1 MADAPA
7 LDKPALHA
15 IAARTIRG
23 LTIDAV
29 EHANSGHPGLPMGM
43 ADAAVT
49 LWADFLAF
57 DPDAPEWADR
67 DRFVLS
73 AGHGSML
80 LYSLLHL
87 AGYAVSLD
95 DLQHFRQLHS
105 PTAGHP
111 EYGLAPG
118 IETTTGPLGQGIANA
133 VGLALAEKHLAAT
146 FNTDAHTVVDHF
158 TYVIASD
165 GDLMEG
171 VSNEASSLAGHLGL
185 GKLVVLYDDN
195 EVTIDGHTDLSFS
208 EDVPG
213 RYEALGW
220 HVIRDIDGH
229 DIDAVAEAI
238 RSAQAEGSRP
248 TLIQTK
254 TTIGFGSPNL
264 AGKSDIHSD
273 PLGAD
278 EVRATKENLGIPHEP
293 TFYIPTGAKALL
305 EEAADRGRAQHAD
318 WTARFEAYRAAH
330 PDLAARFEAQMA
342 GTLPDGWDAGLP
354 AFDADAKGMATRAAS
369 GKVLGALVP
378 AVPQLIGGSA
388 DLTPS
393 NKTRTSDM
401 RDVTAADAG
410 GRYVRFGVREH
421 GMGAVMNGLT
431 LHGGLQAYGGTF
443 LIFSDYMK
451 PTIRLAALM
460 HQPVL
465 FVFTHDSI
473 GVGEDGPTHQPIE
486 QLAGLRA
493 IPNLAV
499 FRPCD
504 ANETREAWKAALL
517 RTDGPSAFAFTRQG
531 CPTLDRSTHASADG
545 VHQGG
550 YVLADCDGTPD
561 VLLISSGSEVH
572 LCLAAQATLKD
583 EGIAARVVSMPCCE
597 LFDAQDADYRNAV
610 LPPSVRARV
619 TVEAGSTLGWGR
631 YAGLDGVSVGLD
643 RFGESAPGGQV
654 MKALGF
660 TPEAVAAA
668 AKQSL
673 GR

>member
-7 LDKPALHA
+7 LDTPALHA
-15 IAARTIRG
+15 IAARTVRG

-57 DPDAPEWADR
+57 DPDAPDWADR

-87 AGYAVSLD
+87 AGY
-95 DLQHFRQLHS
+95 DLPLAQLKQFRQLHS
-105 PTAGHP
+105 KTAGHP

-118 IETTTGPLGQGIANA
+118 IETTTGPLGQGISNA

-146 FNTDAHTVVDHF
+146 FNTADHTIVNHF

-171 VSNEASSLAGHLGL
+171 VSNEACSLAGHLGL

-229 DIDAVAEAI
+229 DIDAVAEAL
-238 RSAQAEGSRP
+238 RLAQGETARP

-254 TTIGFGSPNL
+254 TTIGFGSPNY
-264 AGKSDIHSD
+264 AGTSHIHSD

-278 EVRATKENLGIPHEP
+278 EVRATKDHLGIPHEP
-293 TFYIPTGAKALL
+293 IFYIPTGAKTLL
-305 EEAADRGRAQHAD
+305 EEAADRGRAEHAD

-342 GTLPDGWDAGLP
+342 GTLPDGWDADLP
-354 AFDADAKGMATRAAS
+354 VFDTDAKGMATRAAS

-393 NKTRTSDM
+393 NKTRTADM

-531 CPTLDRSTHASADG
+531 CPTLDRTTHGSADG

-561 VLLISSGSEVH
+561 VLLIGAGSEVH
-572 LCLAAQATLKD
+572 LCLAAQVTLKE

-597 LFDAQDADYRNAV
+597 LFDAQDAAYRESV
-610 LPPSVRARV
+610 LPSGVRARV

-631 YAGLDGVSVGLD
+631 YAGLDGVTVGLD

-660 TPEAVAAA
+660 TPEAVVAA
-668 AKQSL
+668 AKQTL